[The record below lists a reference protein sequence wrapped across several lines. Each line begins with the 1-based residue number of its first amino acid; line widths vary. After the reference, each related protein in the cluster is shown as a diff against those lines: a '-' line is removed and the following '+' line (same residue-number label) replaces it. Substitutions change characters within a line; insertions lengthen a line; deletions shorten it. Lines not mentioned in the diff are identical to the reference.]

1 MKISQKVSIVIFL
14 IVFLGMSALFFRNY
28 IVQKDTLIGLEV
40 SKARALILQA
50 EAVREAI
57 FEAGKAGVYDYE
69 AASKDIATFLHTV
82 PISVSMDVLKARAS
96 EIGVEMRVLKISPR
110 NPINEPDS
118 IDLGVLQML
127 TELDTGTGN
136 TPEHYV
142 IDEAKNVIRYYKAV
156 RLTEECEACHG
167 DPATSLALWGNT
179 QGLDPTGVK
188 MENWRAGEIHGAF
201 EIMIPLGPILDSVR
215 SDAIRSYGALIAVIA
230 VLLWLVMISNRY
242 FIFNPLKQVN
252 GRLEKMAEG
261 DFTEDIRVNRN
272 DEIGDFYKYINKIN
286 DSMRNVLFTVMESV
300 NNLASTSAE
309 LSSTSEN
316 SAQGAV
322 AQAEE
327 AAATASAVE
336 EVNATVLEVSNNAK
350 NVAGSADNARSSVEE
365 SNNIVRQTKIMME
378 KIAETVT
385 QTEMTVQ
392 ELGKSSEQI
401 GLIIQVI
408 DEIADQ
414 TNLLAL
420 NAAIEAARAGEHGR
434 GFAVV
439 ADEVRKLAEKTTT
452 ATKQIAEMIQSIQAD
467 TGGAVAGM
475 REGVEKVDIGKR
487 KAEEATESLDKTLKE
502 VETVSNEVS
511 LIARATDEQASA
523 IDMMTRSI
531 ESISNV
537 THDNSI
543 SASESAEAVE
553 QLSKLAAELQALIN
567 RFKL

>member
-1 MKISQKVSIVIFL
+1 MKISHKVSVVIFL
-14 IVFLGMSALFFRNY
+14 IVFFGMSALFFRNY
-28 IVQKDTLIGLEV
+28 VVQKNDLINLEV

-50 EAVREAI
+50 ESVREAI
-57 FEAGKAGVYDYE
+57 SDANNAGVYDFE
-69 AASKDIATFLHTV
+69 AAMKDIPTFLHTV
-82 PISVSMDVLKARAS
+82 PIAVSMNVLKARAS
-96 EIGVEMRVLKISPR
+96 EIGVEMRVPKVSPR
-110 NPINEPDS
+110 NPINEPDPT
-118 IDLGVLQML
+118 DLKVLEML
-127 TELDTGTGN
+127 KKIDTGTGN
-136 TPEHYV
+136 TPEHFL
-142 IDEAKNVIRYYKAV
+142 IDKEKNVVRYYKAV
-156 RLTEECEACHG
+156 RLSKDCEDCHG
-167 DPATSLALWGNT
+167 DPATSMELWGNDR
-179 QGLDPTGVK
+179 GLDPTGVR

-201 EIMIPLGPILDSVR
+201 EIMIPLGPILSSVKGDSVR
-215 SDAIRSYGALIAVIA
+215 NYGALIAVIA
-230 VLLWLVMISNRY
+230 SLLLLVMLANRY

-252 GRLEKMAEG
+252 RRLEKMAGG
-261 DFTEDIRVNRN
+261 DFTEELDVIKH
-272 DEIGDFYKYINKIN
+272 DEIGDVYNSINKMN
-286 DSMRNVLFTVMESV
+286 SSMRNVLNTVMESV

-316 SAQGAV
+316 IAQGAV

-336 EVNATVLEVSNNAK
+336 EVNATVLEVSNNAR
-350 NVAGSADNARSSVEE
+350 NVAGSANNARSSVEE
-365 SNNIVRQTKIMME
+365 SEKIVRDTKIMME

-385 QTEMTVQ
+385 QTEMTVR

-475 REGVEKVDIGKR
+475 REGVQKVDVGKR
-487 KAEEATESLDKTLKE
+487 KAEEATASLDKTLKE

-531 ESISNV
+531 ENISNV
-537 THDNSI
+537 TRDNSI
-543 SASESAEAVE
+543 SASESAAAVD
-553 QLSKLAAELQALIN
+553 QLSQLAAELQSLIN